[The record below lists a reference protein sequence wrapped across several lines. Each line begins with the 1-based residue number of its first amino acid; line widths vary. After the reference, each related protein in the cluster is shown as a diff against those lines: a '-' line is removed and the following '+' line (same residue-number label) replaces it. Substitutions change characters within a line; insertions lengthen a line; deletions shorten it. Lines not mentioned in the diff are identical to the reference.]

1 LLDFQRGLMWLE
13 QRDLHT
19 ARAWFEAAQRR
30 VPAYAAALGH
40 LAEVDIALGEREAA
54 ISRLRPLTV
63 SSDDPEYAAQ
73 LAGLLSEAGQ
83 AQEARLWRARA
94 AARYDE
100 LMARHSAAFAD
111 HAAEFWL
118 TAGADVRRALQL
130 ARQNL
135 AIRQTPRA
143 YALVHRAALANASY

>member
-1 LLDFQRGLMWLE
+1 
-13 QRDLHT
+13 
-19 ARAWFEAAQRR
+19 
-30 VPAYAAALGH
+30 VPAYVPALGH
-40 LAEVDIALGEREAA
+40 LAEVGAALGEREAA
-54 ISRLRPLTV
+54 INRLRRLAV
-63 SSDDPEYAAQ
+63 SSDDPEYAAR

-83 AQEARLWRARA
+83 AQEARQWRARA

-100 LMARHSAAFAD
+100 LMARHPAAFAD

-118 TAGADVRRALQL
+118 SAGADAQKALHL

-143 YALVHRAALANASY
+143 QALLHRVALASANN